1 MPTTGQPI
9 PPDAEIIF
17 RKFLLGKTS
26 ITDLVSTRIATRLP
40 RDAEMPFI
48 TFQRAGGVLL
58 RPTSQVHMQSAI
70 IPIQCFA
77 GQWGGDGTTSAPDY
91 GKAME
96 VANAIIGECF
106 NMENEYIT
114 TDSSTTR
121 AKIVGFDIPQMPTRV
136 NENQTGLGRYDI
148 GVAMMYRAV

>member
-1 MPTTGQPI
+1 MPTTGQPV

-26 ITDLVSTRIATRLP
+26 VTDLVGTRIATRLP

-48 TFQRAGGVLL
+48 TFQRAGGALV
-58 RPTSQVHMQSAI
+58 RPTSQVHLQSAI
-70 IPIQCFA
+70 IPVQCFA

-96 VANAIIGECF
+96 VANAIIA
-106 NMENEYIT
+106 NAIK
-114 TDSSTTR
+114 S
-121 AKIVGFDIPQMPTRV
+121 Q
-136 NENQTGLGRYDI
+136 
-148 GVAMMYRAV
+148 